1 MSEKGGCLVLPG
13 FTGKYSF
20 IGEVR
25 MRVVSGKAKGTKLIA
40 PKSERTRPTLDK
52 TKEALFSVLLHM
64 APDMFAGGQSR
75 CLDLC
80 AGSGQV
86 GIEALSRN
94 MYQAVFVEKDAA
106 ALAVIKENLQK
117 THLTQAAQVVGITV
131 GRFLKMRQAV
141 QAPAPAQAQAQTQAQ
156 AQAQAQTG
164 QVEKPELFDF
174 IYCDP
179 PYRLAAEI
187 NAAVLAHA
195 SLILRQGGVLVLEQ
209 AAEVAALPAT
219 APLCLV
225 KEQVYG
231 RTRLCFYR

>member
-1 MSEKGGCLVLPG
+1 MPEKGDCLVLPG

-25 MRVVSGKAKGTKLIA
+25 MRVVSGKAKGTKLVA

-64 APDMFAGGQSR
+64 APDMFGSGQGR

-117 THLTQAAQVVGITV
+117 THLTQAAQVVGVTV
-131 GRFLKMRQAV
+131 GRFFKMRQATSV
-141 QAPAPAQAQAQTQAQ
+141 QAQAQVQVQ
-156 AQAQAQTG
+156 VQTG
-164 QVEKPELFDF
+164 QAEIPELFDF

>member
-1 MSEKGGCLVLPG
+1 MPEKGDCLVLPG

-25 MRVVSGKAKGTKLIA
+25 MRVVSGKAKGTKLVA

-64 APDMFAGGQSR
+64 APDMFGSGQGR

-117 THLTQAAQVVGITV
+117 THLTQAAQVVGVTV
-131 GRFLKMRQAV
+131 GRFFKMRQATS
-141 QAPAPAQAQAQTQAQ
+141 AQAQAQVQV
-156 AQAQAQTG
+156 QTG
-164 QVEKPELFDF
+164 QAEIPELFDF

>member
-1 MSEKGGCLVLPG
+1 MPEKGDCLVLPG

-25 MRVVSGKAKGTKLIA
+25 MRVVSGKAKGTKLVA

-64 APDMFAGGQSR
+64 APDMFGSGQGR

-117 THLTQAAQVVGITV
+117 THLTQAAQVVGVTV
-131 GRFLKMRQAV
+131 GRFFKMRQAV
-141 QAPAPAQAQAQTQAQ
+141 QAQAQV
-156 AQAQAQTG
+156 QTG
-164 QVEKPELFDF
+164 QAEIPELFDF

>member
-1 MSEKGGCLVLPG
+1 MPEKGDCLVLPG

-25 MRVVSGKAKGTKLIA
+25 MRVVSGKAKGTKLVA

-64 APDMFAGGQSR
+64 APDMFGSGQGR

-117 THLTQAAQVVGITV
+117 THLTQAAQVVGVTV
-131 GRFLKMRQAV
+131 GRFFKMRQATS
-141 QAPAPAQAQAQTQAQ
+141 AQAQVQVQVQ
-156 AQAQAQTG
+156 VQTG
-164 QVEKPELFDF
+164 QAEIPELFDF

-225 KEQVYG
+225 KEQIYG

>member
-1 MSEKGGCLVLPG
+1 MPEKGDCLVLPG

-25 MRVVSGKAKGTKLIA
+25 MRVVSGKAKGTKLVA

-52 TKEALFSVLLHM
+52 TKEALFSALLHM
-64 APDMFAGGQSR
+64 APDMFGSGQGR

-117 THLTQAAQVVGITV
+117 THLTQAAQVVGVTV
-131 GRFLKMRQAV
+131 GRFFKMRQAV
-141 QAPAPAQAQAQTQAQ
+141 QAPA
-156 AQAQAQTG
+156 QAQTG
-164 QVEKPELFDF
+164 QAEIPELFDF

>member
-1 MSEKGGCLVLPG
+1 MPEKGDCLVLPG

-25 MRVVSGKAKGTKLIA
+25 MRVVSGKAKGTKLVA

-64 APDMFAGGQSR
+64 APDMFGSGQGR

-117 THLTQAAQVVGITV
+117 THLTQAAQVVGVTV
-131 GRFLKMRQAV
+131 GRFFKMRQATSV
-141 QAPAPAQAQAQTQAQ
+141 QVQAPAQAQAQTGQA
-156 AQAQAQTG
+156 
-164 QVEKPELFDF
+164 EIPELFDF

>member
-1 MSEKGGCLVLPG
+1 MSEKGDCLVLPG

-25 MRVVSGKAKGTKLIA
+25 MRVVSGKAKGTKLVA

-64 APDMFAGGQSR
+64 APDMFGSGQGR

-117 THLTQAAQVVGITV
+117 THLTQAAQVVGVTV
-131 GRFLKMRQAV
+131 GRFFKMRQATS
-141 QAPAPAQAQAQTQAQ
+141 AQAQVQVQV
-156 AQAQAQTG
+156 QTG
-164 QVEKPELFDF
+164 QAEIPELFDF

>member
-1 MSEKGGCLVLPG
+1 MPEKGDCLVLPG

-25 MRVVSGKAKGTKLIA
+25 MRVVSGKAKGTKLVA

-64 APDMFAGGQSR
+64 APDMFGSGQGR

-117 THLTQAAQVVGITV
+117 THLTQAAQVVGVTV
-131 GRFLKMRQAV
+131 GRFFKMRQAV
-141 QAPAPAQAQAQTQAQ
+141 QAPAQAPAQVQVQV
-156 AQAQAQTG
+156 QTG
-164 QVEKPELFDF
+164 QAEIPELFDF

>member
-1 MSEKGGCLVLPG
+1 MSEKGDCLVLPG

-25 MRVVSGKAKGTKLIA
+25 MRVVSGKAKGTKLVA

-131 GRFLKMRQAV
+131 GRFLKMRQAASDQV
-141 QAPAPAQAQAQTQAQ
+141 QAQASAQAQTQAQ
-156 AQAQAQTG
+156 AQSGQA
-164 QVEKPELFDF
+164 EMPELFDF

-209 AAEVAALPAT
+209 AAEVSALPAT

>member
-1 MSEKGGCLVLPG
+1 MPEKGDCLVLPG

-25 MRVVSGKAKGTKLIA
+25 MRVVSGKAKGTKLVA

-64 APDMFAGGQSR
+64 APDMFGSGQGR

-117 THLTQAAQVVGITV
+117 THLTQAAQVVGVTV
-131 GRFLKMRQAV
+131 GRFFKMRQAV
-141 QAPAPAQAQAQTQAQ
+141 QAQAQAQVQV
-156 AQAQAQTG
+156 QTG
-164 QVEKPELFDF
+164 QAEIPELFDF

>member
-1 MSEKGGCLVLPG
+1 MSEKSNCLVLPG

-25 MRVVSGKAKGTKLIA
+25 MRVVSGKAKGTKLVA

-64 APDMFAGGQSR
+64 APDMFGSGQGR

-117 THLTQAAQVVGITV
+117 THLTQAAQVVGVTV
-131 GRFLKMRQAV
+131 GRFFKMRQATS
-141 QAPAPAQAQAQTQAQ
+141 AQAQVQVQVQ
-156 AQAQAQTG
+156 VQTG
-164 QVEKPELFDF
+164 QAEIPELFDF

>member
-1 MSEKGGCLVLPG
+1 MPEKGDCLVLPG

-25 MRVVSGKAKGTKLIA
+25 MRVVSGKAKGTKLVA

-64 APDMFAGGQSR
+64 APDMFGSGQGR

-117 THLTQAAQVVGITV
+117 THLTQAAQVVGVTV
-131 GRFLKMRQAV
+131 GRFFKMRQATS
-141 QAPAPAQAQAQTQAQ
+141 AQAQVQVQVQ
-156 AQAQAQTG
+156 VQTG
-164 QVEKPELFDF
+164 QAEIPELFDF

>member
-1 MSEKGGCLVLPG
+1 MSEKGDCLVLPG

-106 ALAVIKENLQK
+106 AMAVIKENLQK

-131 GRFLKMRQAV
+131 GRFLKMRQASSD
-141 QAPAPAQAQAQTQAQ
+141 QAQAQASAQAQTQAQ
-156 AQAQAQTG
+156 AQSGQA
-164 QVEKPELFDF
+164 EMPELFDF

>member
-1 MSEKGGCLVLPG
+1 MSEKGDCLVLPG

-106 ALAVIKENLQK
+106 AMAVIKENLQK

-131 GRFLKMRQAV
+131 GRFLKMRQASSD
-141 QAPAPAQAQAQTQAQ
+141 QAQTQP
-156 AQAQAQTG
+156 G

>member
-1 MSEKGGCLVLPG
+1 MPEKGDCLVLPG

-25 MRVVSGKAKGTKLIA
+25 MRVVSGKAKGTKLVA

-64 APDMFAGGQSR
+64 APDMFGSGQGR

-117 THLTQAAQVVGITV
+117 THLTQAAQVVGVTV
-131 GRFLKMRQAV
+131 GRFFKMRQAV
-141 QAPAPAQAQAQTQAQ
+141 QAPA
-156 AQAQAQTG
+156 QAQAQTG
-164 QVEKPELFDF
+164 QAEIPELFDF

>member
-1 MSEKGGCLVLPG
+1 MSEKSNCLVLPG

-25 MRVVSGKAKGTKLIA
+25 MRVVSGKAKGTKLVA

-64 APDMFAGGQSR
+64 APDMFGSGQGR

-117 THLTQAAQVVGITV
+117 THLTQAAQVVGVTV
-131 GRFLKMRQAV
+131 GRFFKMRQAV
-141 QAPAPAQAQAQTQAQ
+141 QAPAQAPAQV
-156 AQAQAQTG
+156 QTG
-164 QVEKPELFDF
+164 QAEIPELFDF

>member
-1 MSEKGGCLVLPG
+1 MPEKGDCLVLPG

-25 MRVVSGKAKGTKLIA
+25 MRVVSGKAKGTKLVA

-64 APDMFAGGQSR
+64 APDMFGSGQGR

-117 THLTQAAQVVGITV
+117 THLTQAAQVVGVTV
-131 GRFLKMRQAV
+131 GRFFKMRQATSV
-141 QAPAPAQAQAQTQAQ
+141 QAQ
-156 AQAQAQTG
+156 AQAPVQAPAQTG
-164 QVEKPELFDF
+164 QAEIPELFDF

>member
-1 MSEKGGCLVLPG
+1 MPEKGDCLVLPG

-25 MRVVSGKAKGTKLIA
+25 MRVVSGKAKGTKLVA

-64 APDMFAGGQSR
+64 APDMFGSGQGL

-117 THLTQAAQVVGITV
+117 THLTQAAQVVGVTV
-131 GRFLKMRQAV
+131 GRFFKMRQAV
-141 QAPAPAQAQAQTQAQ
+141 QASAQAQAQVQVQ
-156 AQAQAQTG
+156 VQTG
-164 QVEKPELFDF
+164 QAEIPELFDF

>member
-1 MSEKGGCLVLPG
+1 
-13 FTGKYSF
+13 
-20 IGEVR
+20 
-25 MRVVSGKAKGTKLIA
+25 MRVVSGKAKGTKLVA

-64 APDMFAGGQSR
+64 APDMFGSGQGR

-117 THLTQAAQVVGITV
+117 THLTQAAQVVGVTV
-131 GRFLKMRQAV
+131 GRFFKMRQAV
-141 QAPAPAQAQAQTQAQ
+141 QAPAQAQV
-156 AQAQAQTG
+156 QTG
-164 QVEKPELFDF
+164 QAEIPELFDF

>member
-1 MSEKGGCLVLPG
+1 MPEKGDCLVLPG

-64 APDMFAGGQSR
+64 APDMFGSGQGR

-106 ALAVIKENLQK
+106 AMAVIKENLQK

-131 GRFLKMRQAV
+131 GRFLKMRQA
-141 QAPAPAQAQAQTQAQ
+141 ASDQAQAQPGQA
-156 AQAQAQTG
+156 
-164 QVEKPELFDF
+164 EMPELFDF

>member
-1 MSEKGGCLVLPG
+1 MPEKGDCLVLPG

-25 MRVVSGKAKGTKLIA
+25 MRVVSGKAKGTKLVA

-64 APDMFAGGQSR
+64 APDMFGSGQGR

-117 THLTQAAQVVGITV
+117 THLTQAAQVVGVTV
-131 GRFLKMRQAV
+131 GRFFKMRQATS
-141 QAPAPAQAQAQTQAQ
+141 AQAQVQVQV
-156 AQAQAQTG
+156 QTG
-164 QVEKPELFDF
+164 QAEIPELFDF

>member
-1 MSEKGGCLVLPG
+1 MPEKGDCLVLPG

-25 MRVVSGKAKGTKLIA
+25 MRVVSGKAKGTKLVA

-52 TKEALFSVLLHM
+52 TKEALFSILLHM
-64 APDMFAGGQSR
+64 APDMFGSGQGR

-117 THLTQAAQVVGITV
+117 THLTQAAQVVGVTV
-131 GRFLKMRQAV
+131 GRFFKMRQATS
-141 QAPAPAQAQAQTQAQ
+141 AQAQVQVQVQ
-156 AQAQAQTG
+156 VQTG
-164 QVEKPELFDF
+164 QAEIPELFDF

>member
-1 MSEKGGCLVLPG
+1 
-13 FTGKYSF
+13 
-20 IGEVR
+20 
-25 MRVVSGKAKGTKLIA
+25 MRVVSGKAKGTKLVA

-64 APDMFAGGQSR
+64 APDMFGSGQGR

-117 THLTQAAQVVGITV
+117 THLTQAAQIVGVTV
-131 GRFLKMRQAV
+131 GRFFKMRQATSV
-141 QAPAPAQAQAQTQAQ
+141 QAQVQV
-156 AQAQAQTG
+156 QTG
-164 QVEKPELFDF
+164 QAEIPELFDF

>member
-1 MSEKGGCLVLPG
+1 
-13 FTGKYSF
+13 
-20 IGEVR
+20 

-141 QAPAPAQAQAQTQAQ
+141 QAPAQAQAQVQV
-156 AQAQAQTG
+156 QTG
-164 QVEKPELFDF
+164 QAEIPELFDF

>member
-1 MSEKGGCLVLPG
+1 MPEKGDCLVLPG

-25 MRVVSGKAKGTKLIA
+25 MRVVSGKAKGTKLVA

-64 APDMFAGGQSR
+64 APDMFGSGQGR

-117 THLTQAAQVVGITV
+117 THLTQAAQVVGVTV
-131 GRFLKMRQAV
+131 GRFFKMRQATS
-141 QAPAPAQAQAQTQAQ
+141 AQAQAPAQ
-156 AQAQAQTG
+156 VQAQTG
-164 QVEKPELFDF
+164 QAEIPELFDF

-225 KEQVYG
+225 KEQIYG

>member
-1 MSEKGGCLVLPG
+1 MSEKGDCLVLPG

-117 THLTQAAQVVGITV
+117 THLTQAAQVVGVTV
-131 GRFLKMRQAV
+131 GRFFKMRQAV
-141 QAPAPAQAQAQTQAQ
+141 QAPAQAPAQVQV
-156 AQAQAQTG
+156 QTG
-164 QVEKPELFDF
+164 QAEIPELFDF

>member
-1 MSEKGGCLVLPG
+1 
-13 FTGKYSF
+13 
-20 IGEVR
+20 
-25 MRVVSGKAKGTKLIA
+25 
-40 PKSERTRPTLDK
+40 
-52 TKEALFSVLLHM
+52 
-64 APDMFAGGQSR
+64 
-75 CLDLC
+75 
-80 AGSGQV
+80 
-86 GIEALSRN
+86 
-94 MYQAVFVEKDAA
+94 
-106 ALAVIKENLQK
+106 
-117 THLTQAAQVVGITV
+117 
-131 GRFLKMRQAV
+131 MRQAV
-141 QAPAPAQAQAQTQAQ
+141 QAPAQAQAQVQV
-156 AQAQAQTG
+156 QTG
-164 QVEKPELFDF
+164 QAEIPELFDF

>member
-1 MSEKGGCLVLPG
+1 MPEKGDCLVLPG

-20 IGEVR
+20 IDEVR

-117 THLTQAAQVVGITV
+117 THLTQAAQVVGVTV
-131 GRFLKMRQAV
+131 GRFFKMRQATS
-141 QAPAPAQAQAQTQAQ
+141 AQAQVQVQV
-156 AQAQAQTG
+156 QTG
-164 QVEKPELFDF
+164 QAEIPELFDF

>member
-1 MSEKGGCLVLPG
+1 MPEKGDCLVLPG

-25 MRVVSGKAKGTKLIA
+25 MRVVSGKAKGTKLVA

-64 APDMFAGGQSR
+64 APDMFGSGQGR

-117 THLTQAAQVVGITV
+117 THLTQAAQVVGVTV
-131 GRFLKMRQAV
+131 GRFFKMRQAV
-141 QAPAPAQAQAQTQAQ
+141 QA
-156 AQAQAQTG
+156 QAQTG
-164 QVEKPELFDF
+164 QAEIPELFDF

>member
-1 MSEKGGCLVLPG
+1 MSEKGDCLVLPG

-25 MRVVSGKAKGTKLIA
+25 MRVVSGKAKGTKLVA

-131 GRFLKMRQAV
+131 GRFLKMRQAASD
-141 QAPAPAQAQAQTQAQ
+141 QAQAQAQAQAQTQAQ
-156 AQAQAQTG
+156 VQPG

>member
-1 MSEKGGCLVLPG
+1 
-13 FTGKYSF
+13 
-20 IGEVR
+20 
-25 MRVVSGKAKGTKLIA
+25 MRVVRGKAKGTKLVA

-64 APDMFAGGQSR
+64 APDMFGSGQGR

-117 THLTQAAQVVGITV
+117 THLTQAAQIVGVTV
-131 GRFLKMRQAV
+131 GRFFKMRQATSV
-141 QAPAPAQAQAQTQAQ
+141 QAQVQV
-156 AQAQAQTG
+156 QTG
-164 QVEKPELFDF
+164 QAEIPELFDF

>member
-1 MSEKGGCLVLPG
+1 MPEKGDCLVLPG

-25 MRVVSGKAKGTKLIA
+25 MRVVSGKAKGTKLVA

-64 APDMFAGGQSR
+64 APDMFGSGQGR

-117 THLTQAAQVVGITV
+117 THLTQAAQVVGVTV
-131 GRFLKMRQAV
+131 GRFFKMRQATSV
-141 QAPAPAQAQAQTQAQ
+141 QAQ
-156 AQAQAQTG
+156 AQAQVQVQTG
-164 QVEKPELFDF
+164 QAEIPELFDF

>member
-1 MSEKGGCLVLPG
+1 MPEKGDCLVLPG

-25 MRVVSGKAKGTKLIA
+25 MRVVSGKAKGTKLVA
-40 PKSERTRPTLDK
+40 PKSESTRPTLDK

-64 APDMFAGGQSR
+64 APDMFGSGQGR

-117 THLTQAAQVVGITV
+117 THLTQAAQVVGVTV
-131 GRFLKMRQAV
+131 GRFFKMRQATSV
-141 QAPAPAQAQAQTQAQ
+141 QAQ
-156 AQAQAQTG
+156 AQAQVQVQTG
-164 QVEKPELFDF
+164 QAEIPELFDF

>member
-1 MSEKGGCLVLPG
+1 MSEKGDCLVLPG

-106 ALAVIKENLQK
+106 AMAVIKENLQK
-117 THLTQAAQVVGITV
+117 THLTQAAQVVSITV
-131 GRFLKMRQAV
+131 GRFLKMRQAASDQV
-141 QAPAPAQAQAQTQAQ
+141 QAQAQD
-156 AQAQAQTG
+156 QAQAQTG

>member
-1 MSEKGGCLVLPG
+1 MPEKGDCLVLPG

-25 MRVVSGKAKGTKLIA
+25 MRVVSGKAKGTKLVA

-64 APDMFAGGQSR
+64 APDMFGSGQGR

-117 THLTQAAQVVGITV
+117 THLTQAAQVVGVTV
-131 GRFLKMRQAV
+131 GRFFKMRQATSV
-141 QAPAPAQAQAQTQAQ
+141 QAQ
-156 AQAQAQTG
+156 AQAPAQVQVQTG
-164 QVEKPELFDF
+164 QAEIPELFDF

-209 AAEVAALPAT
+209 AAEVAALPTT

>member
-1 MSEKGGCLVLPG
+1 MPEKGDCLVLPG

-25 MRVVSGKAKGTKLIA
+25 MRVVSGKAKGTKLVA

-64 APDMFAGGQSR
+64 APDMFGSGQGR

-117 THLTQAAQVVGITV
+117 THLTQAAQVVGVTV
-131 GRFLKMRQAV
+131 GRFFKMRQATSV
-141 QAPAPAQAQAQTQAQ
+141 QAQ
-156 AQAQAQTG
+156 AQAPAQVQVQTG
-164 QVEKPELFDF
+164 QAEIPELFDF

>member
-1 MSEKGGCLVLPG
+1 MPEKGDCLVLPG

-25 MRVVSGKAKGTKLIA
+25 MRVVSGKAKGTKLVA

-64 APDMFAGGQSR
+64 APDMFGSGQGR

-117 THLTQAAQVVGITV
+117 THLTQAAQVVGVTV
-131 GRFLKMRQAV
+131 GRFFKMRQATS
-141 QAPAPAQAQAQTQAQ
+141 AQAQAPAQ
-156 AQAQAQTG
+156 VQAQTG
-164 QVEKPELFDF
+164 QAEIPELFDF

>member
-1 MSEKGGCLVLPG
+1 MPEKGDCLVLPG

-25 MRVVSGKAKGTKLIA
+25 MRVVSGKAKGTKLVA

-64 APDMFAGGQSR
+64 APDMFGSGQGR

-106 ALAVIKENLQK
+106 ALAVIRENLQK
-117 THLTQAAQVVGITV
+117 THLTQAAQVVGVTV
-131 GRFLKMRQAV
+131 GRFFKMRQATS
-141 QAPAPAQAQAQTQAQ
+141 AQAQVQVQV
-156 AQAQAQTG
+156 QTG
-164 QVEKPELFDF
+164 QAEIPELFDF

>member
-1 MSEKGGCLVLPG
+1 MPEKGDCLVLPG

-20 IGEVR
+20 IDEVR

-141 QAPAPAQAQAQTQAQ
+141 QAPAQAQAQVQVQ
-156 AQAQAQTG
+156 VQTG
-164 QVEKPELFDF
+164 QAEIPELFDF

>member
-1 MSEKGGCLVLPG
+1 MPEKGDCLVLPG

-25 MRVVSGKAKGTKLIA
+25 MRVVSGKAKGTKLVA

-64 APDMFAGGQSR
+64 APDMFGSGQGR

-117 THLTQAAQVVGITV
+117 THLTQAAQIVGVTV
-131 GRFLKMRQAV
+131 GRFFKMRQATSV
-141 QAPAPAQAQAQTQAQ
+141 QAQ

-164 QVEKPELFDF
+164 QAEIPELFDF